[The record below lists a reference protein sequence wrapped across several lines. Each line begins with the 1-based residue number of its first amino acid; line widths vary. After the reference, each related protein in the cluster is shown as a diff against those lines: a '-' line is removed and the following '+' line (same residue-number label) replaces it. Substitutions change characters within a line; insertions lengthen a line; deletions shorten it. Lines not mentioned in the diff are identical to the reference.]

1 MDQDK
6 DKPEETVETAYA
18 KFCQEVIDVEVLGVS
33 NKKYKLADLFKL
45 YELEN
50 EEYVSHY
57 EDDEEDE
64 ENEYW

>member
-1 MDQDK
+1 M
-6 DKPEETVETAYA
+6 ETAYA

-50 EEYVSHY
+50 EEYMSHS

-64 ENEYW
+64 ENEY

>member
-1 MDQDK
+1 M
-6 DKPEETVETAYA
+6 ETAYA
-18 KFCQEVIDVEVLGVS
+18 KFCQEVIDVEVRGVL

-50 EEYVSHY
+50 EEYVSHS

-64 ENEYW
+64 ENEY